1 MMAPMLADKRWK
13 YAVPMW
19 NEKTGERRIVVVELS
34 PDERSDVLRNYGH
47 TDELIVNGYAGRRAE
62 KQMPGFWISGEIERV
77 VLH

>member
-1 MMAPMLADKRWK
+1 MMAGLADKRWK

-62 KQMPGFWISGEIERV
+62 RQMPGHYASEPIARV
-77 VLH
+77 VVH

>member
-34 PDERSDVLRNYGH
+34 PDERSDVLRNYGQ
-47 TDELIVNGYAGRRAE
+47 TDELIVNGYAGHRAE
-62 KQMPGFWISGEIERV
+62 KQMPGFWVSGEIERV